1 MFVFFI
7 FDLSL
12 RYKKLL
18 MKEMGFLDAI
28 KSVVV
33 DNYANFS
40 GRARRS
46 EYWFFVLANILFGII
61 SGILGVVVPGFML
74 IVNIV
79 GLALIIPSLA
89 VCVRRLHDIGKSGWF
104 YLLSFIPLIGQ
115 ILIIIWFCQDSQP
128 GENKWGA
135 NPKEWGANPKE

>member
-1 MFVFFI
+1 
-7 FDLSL
+7 
-12 RYKKLL
+12 

-46 EYWFFVLANILFGII
+46 EYWFFVLANFLLGII
-61 SGILGVVVPGFML
+61 TTILSDVVPRFML
-74 IVNIV
+74 IVYIV
-79 GLALIIPSLA
+79 GLPLIIPSLA

-104 YLLSFIPLIGQ
+104 YLLSFIPLIGP
-115 ILIIIWFCQDSQP
+115 ILMIIWFCQDSQP

>member
-1 MFVFFI
+1 
-7 FDLSL
+7 
-12 RYKKLL
+12 

-46 EYWFFVLANILFGII
+46 EYWYFTLANILLGII

-135 NPKEWGANPKE
+135 NPKE